1 MKRAMN
7 QSKLVILLNGFSI
20 LALVLTALLL
30 IAYSSTNSRLN
41 DANKD
46 RFNLTY
52 NANRFMNGSAYL
64 TNEVRAY
71 ASTGKQEHYDNYW
84 NEVNT
89 LKNRE
94 KGVAALQ
101 KIGITK
107 TEQALIDDMSS
118 LSNELVPLEDNS
130 MKDVQEGKMEAALDY
145 VYGTQYN
152 TSIAK
157 INSLKEEFLETL
169 DNRTANEVSTLAV
182 KVNFIKVVIFIALI
196 IVGILQ
202 LYIMAVTRR
211 RILSPVISVRDQM
224 GEISRGNLSAD
235 FLLESDSSEI
245 GMLVESIH
253 ETKRELKKY
262 INDIDANL
270 AQMAEGKMDLSIDND
285 YRGEFLPIQ
294 NAMQQILDSLND
306 ALSHINRTAELV
318 STESER
324 VAADAQVLSKG
335 TIDQASAVQELS
347 SSIQDLS
354 EQVQHTSEDADNA
367 RKSSIDAEEQLNI
380 CNQKMDDL
388 VTAMSNIS
396 DSAQKI
402 NGIIKTIEDI
412 SFQTNILALNAAV
425 EAARAGSA
433 GKGFAVVADEV
444 QSLANKSSEAAQDI
458 AKLIRDSIN
467 LVEQGA
473 SLSAATTET
482 LATGVAGAQKSTELV
497 ERIAESAAQQA
508 KALAR
513 LTEGMEQISGVVQTN
528 ASTAE
533 KSATSAKELLS
544 QAEELKSSVHR
555 FQLRA

>member
-20 LALVLTALLL
+20 FALVLTALLL

-182 KVNFIKVVIFIALI
+182 RVNFIKVVIFIALI

-202 LYIMAVTRR
+202 LYIMAVTRS

-335 TIDQASAVQELS
+335 TIEQASAVQELS

-555 FQLRA
+555 FQLRT

>member
-41 DANKD
+41 AANKD

-130 MKDVQEGKMEAALDY
+130 MKDVQEGKMEAALEY
-145 VYGTQYN
+145 VYGTEYN

-169 DNRTANEVSTLAV
+169 DNRTSNEVSALAV
-182 KVNFIKVVIFIALI
+182 RVSSIKVAIFIALI

-202 LYIMAVTRR
+202 LYVMAVTRR

-224 GEISRGNLSAD
+224 GEISRGNLSAE

-262 INDIDANL
+262 INDIDAKL

-306 ALSHINRTAELV
+306 ALSHINRTAEQV
-318 STESER
+318 SAESER
-324 VAADAQVLSKG
+324 VAADAQVLSNG
-335 TIDQASAVQELS
+335 AVEQASAVQELS

-367 RKSSIDAEEQLNI
+367 RKSSIDAEEQLKI

-396 DSAQKI
+396 NSAQKI

-482 LATGVAGAQKSTELV
+482 LATGVAGAQKSTALV

-513 LTEGMEQISGVVQTN
+513 LTESMDQISGVVQTN

-533 KSATSAKELLS
+533 KSATSAKELLN
-544 QAEELKSSVHR
+544 QAEELKSSVHK
-555 FQLRA
+555 FQLRE

>member
-335 TIDQASAVQELS
+335 TIEQASAVQELS

>member
-412 SFQTNILALNAAV
+412 AFQTNILALNAAV

-473 SLSAATTET
+473 SLSAATTEN
-482 LATGVAGAQKSTELV
+482 LATCVAGAQKSTELV